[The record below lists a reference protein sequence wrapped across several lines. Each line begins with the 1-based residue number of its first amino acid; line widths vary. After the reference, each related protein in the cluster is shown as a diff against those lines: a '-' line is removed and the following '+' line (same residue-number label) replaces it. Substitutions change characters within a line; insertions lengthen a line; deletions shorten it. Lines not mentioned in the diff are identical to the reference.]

1 MVLQVSI
8 LKMYNGYIMSSN
20 VTRDHHNLR
29 RNLKLNGN
37 YISNDGGD
45 EGISIADN
53 GTVTIDKDHSDTTAV
68 SKTALKVD
76 FDRSGDVSTGSDFN
90 TGIDLDVNT
99 TGASGGLIYTTGMDI
114 DIVGDAGGN
123 STVKG
128 IDLNI
133 SGAVDTTHGINI
145 DQVITSTGGV
155 HMGLEIDM
163 DKTGASTV
171 SGTMYGIKIDADSTA
186 ANAGTNIMSGIL
198 NTPTLTHNSDAGNA
212 TVFGLLQT
220 ITGSSNGTSTA
231 YGLNQTVTGSDT
243 QIGIYQTVDDGGTD
257 IRLNSSADTGDYFT
271 ISTTTHGKTTI
282 RTLDD
287 DAAVAH
293 LRLVI
298 DGHVEFDG
306 CGVGFA
312 QVEEAFSDDT
322 LLTTGGTHDTQIDFR
337 SSNKIYLDVTA
348 SMNDMNLIFPA
359 VSGNFLLLVRY
370 NGDWAIDSWKAWES
384 DLSAATTANVLWSGG
399 TEPNTT
405 NSGRD
410 IFTFYWDYEHQ
421 VCYGVASLDFQ
432 AGD

>member
-53 GTVTIDKDHSDTTAV
+53 GTVTIDKDLDSTSAATTA
-68 SKTALKVD
+68 ALNID
-76 FDRSGDVSTGSDFN
+76 YDRVGDVSTGIDTN
-90 TGIDLDVNT
+90 IGIDLDVNA
-99 TGASGGLIYTTGMDI
+99 TGASGDNIVTYGMDI
-114 DIVGDAGGN
+114 DVVGDDGGT
-123 STVKG
+123 SLAKGVDVKM
-128 IDLNI
+128 
-133 SGAVDTTHGINI
+133 SGATDYTHGINI
-145 DQVITSTGGV
+145 ASIITSTSAGT
-155 HMGLEIDM
+155 HTGLEINM
-163 DKTGASTV
+163 DKTGVSTT
-171 SGTMYGIKIDADSTA
+171 SSTIYGIKIDADSTA
-186 ANAGTNIMSGIL
+186 ANAGSNIMSGIH
-198 NTPTLTHNSDAGNA
+198 NTPTLTHNSDAGTA
-212 TVFGLLQT
+212 SISGLFQTV
-220 ITGSSNGTSTA
+220 TGSSNGTSTA
-231 YGLNQTVTGSDT
+231 YGINQIVTGSDT
-243 QIGIYQTVDDGGTD
+243 QIGIQQKVDDGQID
-257 IRLNSSADTGDYFT
+257 IKLLSSADVGDYCT
-271 ISTTTHGKTTI
+271 IATTTHGATTI
-282 RTLDD
+282 TTLDD
-287 DAAVAH
+287 DAAAAH
-293 LRLVI
+293 LQFMI
-298 DGHVEFDG
+298 DGHVEFDN
-306 CGVGFA
+306 CAVGFA

-421 VCYGVASLDFQ
+421 VCYGVASLAF
-432 AGD
+432 ATP

>member
-1 MVLQVSI
+1 
-8 LKMYNGYIMSSN
+8 MSSN

-53 GTVTIDKDHSDTTAV
+53 GTVTIDKDLDSTSAATTA
-68 SKTALKVD
+68 ALNID
-76 FDRSGDVSTGSDFN
+76 YDRVGDVSTGIDTN
-90 TGIDLDVNT
+90 IGIDLDVNA
-99 TGASGGLIYTTGMDI
+99 TGASGGTIVTHGMDI
-114 DIVGDAGGN
+114 DVVGDDGGT
-123 STVKG
+123 SLAKGVDVKM
-128 IDLNI
+128 
-133 SGAVDTTHGINI
+133 SGATDYTHGINI
-145 DQVITSTGGV
+145 ASIITSTSAGT
-155 HMGLEIDM
+155 HTGLEINM
-163 DKTGASTV
+163 DKTGVSTT
-171 SGTMYGIKIDADSTA
+171 SSTIYGIKIDADSTA
-186 ANAGTNIMSGIL
+186 ANAGSNIMSGIH
-198 NTPTLTHNSDAGNA
+198 NTPTLTHNSDAGTA
-212 TVFGLLQT
+212 SISGLFQTV
-220 ITGSSNGTSTA
+220 TGSSNGTSTA
-231 YGLNQTVTGSDT
+231 YGINQIVTGSDT
-243 QIGIYQTVDDGGTD
+243 QIGIQQKVDDGQID
-257 IRLNSSADTGDYFT
+257 IKLLSSADVGDYCT
-271 ISTTTHGKTTI
+271 IATTTHGATTI
-282 RTLDD
+282 TTLDD
-287 DAAVAH
+287 DAAAAH
-293 LRLVI
+293 LQFMI
-298 DGHVEFDG
+298 DGHVEFDN
-306 CGVGFA
+306 CAVGFA

-421 VCYGVASLDFQ
+421 VCYGVASLAF
-432 AGD
+432 ATP